1 MPKYREAR
9 IAKGLKQADVSA
21 ALRPFGEYVPVP
33 VISRYE
39 TGQSLPTPRQH
50 EIMCKVLDSEEL
62 LSEQEVEFSFI
73 RRVKP
78 PVGPGTS
85 IYRLTADTPQKLA
98 NKYAPLGVKIK
109 ACGLKSLSHAA
120 ALCLRCLNL
129 RYLRAIKKMAAHDG
143 INIADGKTK
152 KDSVSG
158 TILTHRSGK
167 VNV

>member
-1 MPKYREAR
+1 MPRYREAR
-9 IAKGLKQADVSA
+9 LAKGLKQVDISNL
-21 ALRPFGEYVPVP
+21 LRPYGEYVPGP

-39 TGQSLPTPRQH
+39 TGQSLPTPKQH
-50 EIMCKVLDSEEL
+50 EIMCKVLGGEEL
-62 LSEQEVEFSFI
+62 LSPREVKFSFI
-73 RRVKP
+73 SRVKP

-85 IYRLTADTPQKLA
+85 TYRLTADTPQKLA

-129 RYLRAIKKMAAHDG
+129 RYLRLIKEKAALDAG
-143 INIADGKTK
+143 TVESGKYK
-152 KDSVSG
+152 KS
-158 TILTHRSGK
+158 THSISREEAK

>member
-62 LSEQEVEFSFI
+62 LSEQDVEFSFI
-73 RRVKP
+73 RRVNP

-85 IYRLTADTPQKLA
+85 IHHR
-98 NKYAPLGVKIK
+98 GVRQD
-109 ACGLKSLSHAA
+109 AVPGNHQLRGPAA
-120 ALCLRCLNL
+120 ER
-129 RYLRAIKKMAAHDG
+129 RYQ
-143 INIADGKTK
+143 
-152 KDSVSG
+152 
-158 TILTHRSGK
+158 
-167 VNV
+167 

>member
-9 IAKGLKQADVSA
+9 IAKGLKQADISA
-21 ALRPFGEYVPVP
+21 ALRPFGEYVPAP

-50 EIMCKVLDSEEL
+50 EIMCKVLDSEDL
-62 LSEQEVEFSFI
+62 LSTQEVKFSFI

-98 NKYAPLGVKIK
+98 NKYAPLGVKIRV
-109 ACGLKSLSHAA
+109 CGLKSLSHAA
-120 ALCLRCLNL
+120 TLCLRCLNL
-129 RYLRAIKKMAAHDG
+129 RYLRAVKKKAASNAGTVGSGKRIKA
-143 INIADGKTK
+143 
-152 KDSVSG
+152 
-158 TILTHRSGK
+158 THSIGREEEK